1 MVLMASNQLRCVVC
15 GDKVTLGTQRCNN
28 KFFKCK
34 QSQKLMY
41 PQGYLTTCKDCLEK
55 QVTDELGNLDKEK
68 LI

>member
-34 QSQKLMY
+34 MNGAIYKIDSDGC
-41 PQGYLTTCKDCLEK
+41 PIFHAVFTNIASTENG
-55 QVTDELGNLDKEK
+55 
-68 LI
+68 